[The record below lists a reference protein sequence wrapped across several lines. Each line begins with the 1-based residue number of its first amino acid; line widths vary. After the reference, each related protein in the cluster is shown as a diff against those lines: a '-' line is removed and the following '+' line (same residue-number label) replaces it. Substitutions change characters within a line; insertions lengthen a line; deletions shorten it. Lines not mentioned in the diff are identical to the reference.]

1 MVHNRFSD
9 AGTPPAPVAGG
20 SVDGWSA
27 AAEGA
32 AAGAGPVGPAKLD
45 RRAESPREREEPG
58 RGRPGE
64 FRPEEEAEEYMAAAA
79 ATTEQKRRTGEWG
92 GKEQEPGNQGRNNP
106 KSAAAVRP

>member
-1 MVHNRFSD
+1 M
-9 AGTPPAPVAGG
+9 AGG

-32 AAGAGPVGPAKLD
+32 AAGAEPAGPAKLD

-58 RGRPGE
+58 RARPGE

-79 ATTEQKRRTGEWG
+79 TTEQKRRTREWG
-92 GKEQEPGNQGRNNP
+92 GKEQE
-106 KSAAAVRP
+106 